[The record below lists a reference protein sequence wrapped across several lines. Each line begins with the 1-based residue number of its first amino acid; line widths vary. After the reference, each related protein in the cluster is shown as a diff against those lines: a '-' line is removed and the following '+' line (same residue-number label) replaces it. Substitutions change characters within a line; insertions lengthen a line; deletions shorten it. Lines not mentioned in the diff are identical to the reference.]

1 VSWHEI
7 PRNLQI
13 KYLHAA
19 ALTAAQLSRL
29 AAQLDQDRGDRIA
42 LKLLLRRFHGLAAW
56 AGLHG
61 LSAIAVAAQLGEHDC
76 ATLAGANVVPE
87 LAHVEQIR
95 ALAQLLRQEVYRQR
109 STGGISEE
117 ILWARLAPAELGAAA
132 GQRLPAPAPLP
143 ARRALAVGLL
153 DVEWQRLEGLLSHRG
168 FTLQAVET
176 CREAGRVFAD
186 GLPEAVIAAE
196 EQADGSGAL
205 LTHYLRSLDRGDEPV
220 MVLIGGP
227 AGGDAG
233 AGSGSGA
240 AEPRASCDADA
251 QWRGPVDWV
260 ALTESLPGL
269 IEQRQA
275 APRILYLGN
284 EDEEAAALRALLGGA
299 GYRVRGCR
307 DPRRFPREVLASEPE
322 LVLMNLAPSA
332 VAAGA
337 AGDLVRWLRS
347 DKRCAAVSVVVL
359 EGDDGTPAPPGAG
372 AAGTSRL
379 ARTAAPAVLL
389 AAVAERVEHCRA
401 LKRLFADSPV
411 TAAPARR
418 AQAAPAASAA
428 SA

>member
-1 VSWHEI
+1 MSWQEI

-56 AGLHG
+56 AGMHG
-61 LSAIAVAAQLGEHDC
+61 LAAIAVAAQLGEHDC
-76 ATLAGANVVPE
+76 ATLAGANLVPE
-87 LAHVEQIR
+87 PAHVEQIR

-117 ILWARLAPAELGAAA
+117 ILWARLAPSELGAAVGPRPLA
-132 GQRLPAPAPLP
+132 LAPEPAPLP
-143 ARRALAVGLL
+143 TRRALAVGLR
-153 DVEWQRLEGLLSHRG
+153 DVEWQRLESLLSRYG

-220 MVLIGGP
+220 MVLVGGP
-227 AGGDAG
+227 A
-233 AGSGSGA
+233 A
-240 AEPRASCDADA
+240 AEPGASCDADA

-260 ALTESLPGL
+260 AVTDSLQGL
-269 IEQRQA
+269 IERRQA
-275 APRILYLGN
+275 APRVLYLGN

-299 GYRVRGCR
+299 GYRVRACR

-322 LVLMNLAPSA
+322 LVLINLAPAA

-337 AGDLVRWLRS
+337 AGDLVRWMRS
-347 DKRCAAVSVVVL
+347 DKRCAAVSVLVL
-359 EGDDGTPAPPGAG
+359 DGDESAPELAGSG

-389 AAVAERVEHCRA
+389 AAVAKRVEHCRA
-401 LKRLFADSPV
+401 LKRMFADPP
-411 TAAPARR
+411 AAVVPARP
-418 AQAAPAASAA
+418 APPALAALA
-428 SA
+428 